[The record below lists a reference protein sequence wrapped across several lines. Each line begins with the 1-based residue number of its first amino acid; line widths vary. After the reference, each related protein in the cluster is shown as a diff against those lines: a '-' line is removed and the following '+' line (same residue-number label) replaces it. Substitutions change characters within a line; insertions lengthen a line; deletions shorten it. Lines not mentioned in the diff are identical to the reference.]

1 MYEPYLNFYF
11 SAFHVWWRDDL
22 NWWRVG
28 GGEIT
33 SPGGEVVGGEMTCGG
48 EMVGG
53 ESSWWRDGRKPGE
66 SGENRHHFGS
76 GSSGEGMGLV
86 TL

>member
-1 MYEPYLNFYF
+1 MCQLYLKFFLLLLIFLYFASRHKQLHARLNFYF

-33 SPGGEVVGGEMTCGG
+33 SPGGE
-48 EMVGG
+48 MVRG
-53 ESSWWRDGRKPGE
+53 ESSWCRDDRKPKPKRPLIY
-66 SGENRHHFGS
+66 S
-76 GSSGEGMGLV
+76 
-86 TL
+86 

>member
-1 MYEPYLNFYF
+1 MCEPFLSFYF

-28 GGEIT
+28 GGQIT
-33 SPGGEVVGGEMTCGG
+33 SRGGEVTCGG

-53 ESSWWRDGRKPGE
+53 DS
-66 SGENRHHFGS
+66 
-76 GSSGEGMGLV
+76 
-86 TL
+86 TCQ

>member
-1 MYEPYLNFYF
+1 MCKLYLNFYF

-33 SPGGEVVGGEMTCGG
+33 SPGGEVVAGEVTCGG
-48 EMVGG
+48 QMAGG
-53 ESSWWRDGRKPGE
+53 ESS
-66 SGENRHHFGS
+66 
-76 GSSGEGMGLV
+76 
-86 TL
+86 